1 MKNLLLIMKLDI
13 LESFKT
19 KWFLI
24 YTIVFG
30 GTVALFL
37 IAGVTESRVLGFS
50 GLSRLLLSFI
60 QICIVILP
68 IFILITTV
76 RSIAGDRDNSV
87 LEYMLSF
94 PVSLKQYYMGK
105 FFGRLFV
112 VIVPVFGALFFS
124 LFYALVRGA
133 EIDYFVFI
141 FYIALLFSL
150 SVNFLGISFFISSLV
165 KSQEIALGIAFFV
178 WLTLLAFIDIVLIGV
193 MMRDMVHEN
202 IIFAVALLN
211 PMQVFRIGAIALFD
225 TELSV
230 IGPASYFILDTFGKN
245 IFLAYSLIYPITLGV
260 LFLVVGYMI
269 FRKKDLI

>member
-1 MKNLLLIMKLDI
+1 MKNLRLIMKLDI

-30 GTVALFL
+30 GLVALFL
-37 IAGVTESRVLGFS
+37 IAGVTESKVMGFS

-60 QICIVILP
+60 QVCIVILP

-112 VIVPVFGALFFS
+112 VTVPVFGAL
-124 LFYALVRGA
+124 LLALAYALMRGA
-133 EIDYFVFI
+133 EVDYGVLI
-141 FYIALLFSL
+141 FYIGLLFAL

-165 KSQEIALGIAFFV
+165 RSQEIALGISFFV
-178 WLTLLAFIDIVLIGV
+178 WLMLLAFIDIILIGI
-193 MMRDMVHEN
+193 MMRNMVHEN
-202 IIFAVALLN
+202 IVFGIALLN
-211 PMQVFRIGAIALFD
+211 PMQVFRIGAITLFD

-230 IGPASYFILDTFGKN
+230 IGPASYFILDAFGRSA
-245 IFLAYSLIYPITLGV
+245 FLAYSLVYPIALGIV
-260 LFLVVGYMI
+260 FLLAGYAV

>member
-1 MKNLLLIMKLDI
+1 MKNLILIMKLDI

-94 PVSLKQYYMGK
+94 PISLKQYYMGK

-112 VIVPVFGALFFS
+112 VIAPVFGALLFS
-124 LFYALVRGA
+124 LLYALARGA
-133 EIDYFVFI
+133 EVDYFVFI
-141 FYIALLFSL
+141 FYIALLFAI

-165 KSQEIALGIAFFV
+165 KSQEIALGVAFFV
-178 WLTLLAFIDIVLIGV
+178 WLKLLAFIDIILIGV
-193 MMRDMVHEN
+193 MMQDGVNEN
-202 IIFAVALLN
+202 VIFAIALLN
-211 PMQVFRIGAIALFD
+211 PMQVFRVGAISLFD
-225 TELSV
+225 SELSV
-230 IGPASYFILDTFGKN
+230 IGPASYFILDIFGKN
-245 IFLAYSLIYPITLGV
+245 IFMAYSLVYPIALGM
-260 LFLVVGYMI
+260 LFLIAGYVI

>member
-1 MKNLLLIMKLDI
+1 MKLDI

-94 PVSLKQYYMGK
+94 PISLKQYYMGK

-112 VIVPVFGALFFS
+112 VIAPIFGALLFS
-124 LFYALVRGA
+124 LLYALARGA
-133 EIDYFVFI
+133 EVDYFVFI
-141 FYIALLFSL
+141 FYIALLFAI

-165 KSQEIALGIAFFV
+165 KSQEIALGVAFFV
-178 WLTLLAFIDIVLIGV
+178 WLKLLAFIDIILIGV
-193 MMRDMVHEN
+193 MMQDGVNEN
-202 IIFAVALLN
+202 VIFAIALLN
-211 PMQVFRIGAIALFD
+211 PMQVFRVGAISLFD
-225 TELSV
+225 SELSV
-230 IGPASYFILDTFGKN
+230 IGPASYFILDIFGKN
-245 IFLAYSLIYPITLGV
+245 IFMAYSLVYPIALGM
-260 LFLVVGYMI
+260 LFLIAGYVI

>member
-1 MKNLLLIMKLDI
+1 MKLDI

-24 YTIVFG
+24 YTVVFG
-30 GTVALFL
+30 GIVALFL
-37 IAGVTESRVLGFS
+37 IAGVTESKVMGFS

-94 PVSLKQYYMGK
+94 PISLKQYYMGK

-112 VIVPVFGALFFS
+112 VIVPVFGALLFS
-124 LFYALVRGA
+124 LMYALLRRV
-133 EIDYFVFI
+133 DYFVFVLHSP
-141 FYIALLFSL
+141 AVRL

-165 KSQEIALGIAFFV
+165 KSQEIALGISFFV
-178 WLTLLAFIDIVLIGV
+178 WLMLLAFIDIILIGI

-202 IIFAVALLN
+202 IIFAIALLN

-225 TELSV
+225 AELSV
-230 IGPASYFILDTFGKN
+230 IGPASYFILDAFGKN
-245 IFLAYSLIYPITLGV
+245 LFLAYSVTYPIVLGII
-260 LFLVVGYMI
+260 FLSVGYVI

>member
-1 MKNLLLIMKLDI
+1 MKNLILIMKLDI

-94 PVSLKQYYMGK
+94 PISLKQYYMGK

-112 VIVPVFGALFFS
+112 VIAPVFGALLFS
-124 LFYALVRGA
+124 LIYALVRGA
-133 EIDYFVFI
+133 EVDYFVFI
-141 FYIALLFSL
+141 FYIALLFAI

-165 KSQEIALGIAFFV
+165 KSQEIALGVAFFV
-178 WLTLLAFIDIVLIGV
+178 WLKLLAFIDIILIGV
-193 MMRDMVHEN
+193 MMQDGVNEN
-202 IIFAVALLN
+202 IIFAIALLN
-211 PMQVFRIGAIALFD
+211 PMQVFRVGAISLFD
-225 TELSV
+225 SELSV
-230 IGPASYFILDTFGKN
+230 IGPASYFILDIFGKN
-245 IFLAYSLIYPITLGV
+245 IFMAYSLVYPIALGM
-260 LFLVVGYMI
+260 LFLIAGYVI

>member
-30 GTVALFL
+30 GIVALFL
-37 IAGVTESRVLGFS
+37 IAGVTESKVMGFS

-112 VIVPVFGALFFS
+112 VIVPVFGALLFS
-124 LFYALVRGA
+124 LMYALIRGA
-133 EIDYFVFI
+133 EVDYFVFV
-141 FYIALLFSL
+141 FYIALLFAL

-165 KSQEIALGIAFFV
+165 KSQEIALGISFFV
-178 WLTLLAFIDIVLIGV
+178 WLTLLAFIDIILIGI

-202 IIFAVALLN
+202 IVFTIALLN

-225 TELSV
+225 AELSV
-230 IGPASYFILDTFGKN
+230 IGPASYFILDAFGRSV
-245 IFLAYSLIYPITLGV
+245 FLAYSVIYPIVLGI
-260 LFLVVGYMI
+260 LFLSVGYII

>member
-1 MKNLLLIMKLDI
+1 MKNLILIMKLDI

-94 PVSLKQYYMGK
+94 PISLKQYYMGK

-112 VIVPVFGALFFS
+112 VIAPVFGALLFS
-124 LFYALVRGA
+124 LIYALARGA
-133 EIDYFVFI
+133 EVDYFVFI
-141 FYIALLFSL
+141 FYIALLFAI

-165 KSQEIALGIAFFV
+165 KSQEIALGVAFFV
-178 WLTLLAFIDIVLIGV
+178 WLKLLAFIDIILIGV
-193 MMRDMVHEN
+193 MMQDGVNEN
-202 IIFAVALLN
+202 IIFAIALLN
-211 PMQVFRIGAIALFD
+211 PMQVFRVGAISLFD
-225 TELSV
+225 SELSV
-230 IGPASYFILDTFGKN
+230 IGPASYFILDIFGKN
-245 IFLAYSLIYPITLGV
+245 IFMAYSLVYPIALGM
-260 LFLVVGYMI
+260 LFLIAGYVI